1 MRFILLLSLIC
12 TLVAFPSLANEYRY
26 GPFINY
32 AQAPLASHSLTPQL
46 RDGFSLPLDSQELFG
61 GFSAASIW
69 SDSPGYE
76 GDFYQNQFTLG
87 LKWQFAPRWQ
97 AELSY
102 RFSQAWDNQ
111 LDSLTMGFHDLF
123 GLDQNGRD
131 SVDKHRFHIAVPEHK
146 IAWDDF
152 SGSTLSSAFSV
163 YTQYQIHTSEQHG
176 LSLGATLYYN
186 QNGLLRLNRFEQAL
200 QLNYTYQQDAHRI
213 YGLLGVVHHNSA
225 TGTLPTKKSTLTLA
239 AGYEYQLNTKHHL
252 FSSFHFYQDTVESPK
267 ELEKPATEYVLG
279 YRYVMPSSAL
289 ELALTENVFSTDN
302 STDIALHI
310 SYRYRL

>member
-1 MRFILLLSLIC
+1 
-12 TLVAFPSLANEYRY
+12 
-26 GPFINY
+26 
-32 AQAPLASHSLTPQL
+32 
-46 RDGFSLPLDSQELFG
+46 
-61 GFSAASIW
+61 
-69 SDSPGYE
+69 
-76 GDFYQNQFTLG
+76 
-87 LKWQFAPRWQ
+87 
-97 AELSY
+97 
-102 RFSQAWDNQ
+102 
-111 LDSLTMGFHDLF
+111 MGFHDLF

-225 TGTLPTKKSTLTLA
+225 TGTLPTKNRPSLWQRVMSTNSIPSTTCLA
-239 AGYEYQLNTKHHL
+239 L
-252 FSSFHFYQDTVESPK
+252 FIFYQGTVESPK